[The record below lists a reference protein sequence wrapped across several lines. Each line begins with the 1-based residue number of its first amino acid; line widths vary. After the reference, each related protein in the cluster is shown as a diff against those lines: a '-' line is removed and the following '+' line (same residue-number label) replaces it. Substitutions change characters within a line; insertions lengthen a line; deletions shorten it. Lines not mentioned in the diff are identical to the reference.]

1 MSLAE
6 GRYPLEGGQTGVM
19 PVESSVAAV
28 AWGPIIGGAVA
39 ATGITLILLLLGSGV
54 GLTMVSPWSGES
66 SSAATVG
73 ITAAIWL
80 VVVQWLSSAFG
91 GYLTGRLRTKWA
103 AVHTDEVFFRDTAHG
118 FLSWALATV
127 FVAGFLASS
136 LTSLAGAGASAAG
149 QAAMAAGVAGGS
161 AAAASASDTTSAGA
175 PTAYFTDALLR
186 PQNIA
191 NRANED
197 NGAAA
202 AEISRILLQG
212 ATNGSVPDGD
222 KTYIAGIV
230 SARTGLPEADA
241 RARVDT
247 VLKQI
252 DDAKVAAQAAADK
265 ARKAAATSALIGSLS
280 LLVGA
285 FIAAAAAAFGGRQR
299 DEEEDLIATSRPLV

>member
-1 MSLAE
+1 LSFSDDNAA
-6 GRYPLEGGQTGVM
+6 TAM
-19 PVESSVAAV
+19 PVESSQAAV

-66 SSAATVG
+66 SSAVTIGAS
-73 ITAAIWL
+73 AAIWL
-80 VVVQWLSSAFG
+80 VVVQWLSSALG

-118 FLSWALATV
+118 FMSWALATV

-136 LTSLAGAGASAAG
+136 LTSLAGAGASATGAIAHT
-149 QAAMAAGVAGGS
+149 AATASAAG
-161 AAAASASDTTSAGA
+161 AASATGPDISTG
-175 PTAYFTDALLR
+175 YFTDALLR
-186 PQNIA
+186 PEKAAGQARN
-191 NRANED
+191 D
-197 NGAAA
+197 DGAAA

-212 ATNGSVPDGD
+212 AADGSIPDGD
-222 KTYIAGIV
+222 KTYIADIV
-230 SARTGLPEADA
+230 SARTGLSETDA

-252 DDAKVAAQAAADK
+252 DDAKTAAQAAADK
-265 ARKAAATSALIGSLS
+265 ARKAAATTALVGSLS

-285 FIAAAAAAFGGRQR
+285 FIASAAAALGGRQR
-299 DEEEDLIATSRPLV
+299 DEEPDLIPSRRPIV